1 MRPSIALLFCFGLL
15 SAVSARAETINVF
28 ADQAKIME
36 LPGEPAT
43 MIIGNP
49 MIAEVTVQN
58 NVMAVHGRHFGVTN
72 LIILDQDGKQ
82 LAAYEINVQQ
92 GGGSVV
98 QVYKGGARMSYN
110 CEPNCESIAVP
121 GDESVYMSNVLKQ
134 IGEKTSAAMAGAQP
148 AAGGMTPPPLP

>member
-1 MRPSIALLFCFGLL
+1 MRPSFALLALIGGL
-15 SAVSARAETINVF
+15 SAVSAQAETINVF

-43 MIIGNP
+43 MIVGNP

-58 NVMAVHGRHFGVTN
+58 NVMAVHGRHFGTTN

-82 LAAYEINVQQ
+82 LATYEINVQM

-98 QVYKGGARMSYN
+98 QVFKGGARMSFN
-110 CEPNCESIAVP
+110 CEPACESIAVP
-121 GDESVYMSNVLKQ
+121 GDESGYMDNVLDQ
-134 IGEKTSAAMAGAQP
+134 IGKKTSAAMAGAEP
-148 AAGGMTPPPLP
+148 AAGGTTAAP

>member
-1 MRPSIALLFCFGLL
+1 MRPLLALLVSIGVL
-15 SAVSARAETINVF
+15 SAASARAETINVF
-28 ADQAKIME
+28 ADQAKIMA

-43 MIIGNP
+43 MIVGNP

-58 NVMAVHGRHFGVTN
+58 NVMAVHGRHFGTTN

-82 LAAYEINVQQ
+82 LASYEINVQQ

-110 CEPNCESIAVP
+110 CEPACESIAVP
-121 GDESVYMSNVLKQ
+121 GDEAGYMANVLDQ
-134 IGEKTSAAMAGAQP
+134 IGKKTSAAMAGAEP
-148 AAGGMTPPPLP
+148 AAGGTTAAP

>member
-1 MRPSIALLFCFGLL
+1 MRPLLALLVSIGVL
-15 SAVSARAETINVF
+15 SAASARAETINVF
-28 ADQAKIME
+28 ADQAKIMA

-43 MIIGNP
+43 MIVGNP

-58 NVMAVHGRHFGVTN
+58 NVMAVHGRHFGTTN

-82 LAAYEINVQQ
+82 LASYEINVQQ

-110 CEPNCESIAVP
+110 CEPACESIAVP
-121 GDESVYMSNVLKQ
+121 GDEAGYMDNVLDQ
-134 IGEKTSAAMAGAQP
+134 ISKKTSAAMAGAEP
-148 AAGGMTPPPLP
+148 AAGGTTAAP

>member
-1 MRPSIALLFCFGLL
+1 MRPLIALLVSIGVL
-15 SAVSARAETINVF
+15 SASSAHAETINVF
-28 ADQAKIME
+28 ADQAKIMA

-58 NVMAVHGRHFGVTN
+58 NVMAVHGRHFGTTN

-82 LAAYEINVQQ
+82 LASYEINVQQ

-121 GDESVYMSNVLKQ
+121 GDESAYMANVLDQ
-134 IGEKTSAAMAGAQP
+134 IGKKTSAAMAGAEP
-148 AAGGMTPPPLP
+148 AAGGTTAAP

>member
-1 MRPSIALLFCFGLL
+1 MRPCLVLIFCLGVL
-15 SAVSARAETINVF
+15 STASAHAETINVF

-36 LPGEPAT
+36 LPAEPAT

-92 GGGSVV
+92 GGGSVI
-98 QVYKGGARMSYN
+98 QVYKGGTRMSYN
-110 CEPNCESIAVP
+110 CEPNCETIAVP
-121 GDESVYMSNVLKQ
+121 GDDDEYMSTVLKQ
-134 IGEKTSAAMAGAQP
+134 IGAKTSAAMANAQP
-148 AAGGMTPPPLP
+148 AAGGTTAAP